1 MGKKRAA
8 LCAGGCGYVSFVIEY
23 GIWDYIACRISS
35 KPFTG
40 KPAQLQAKGVQNM
53 ARSSYQKLKPLY
65 IMNYLL
71 QNSDEEHPV
80 TIKQIVEYLSAQG
93 ISAERKSIYDDI
105 EALRFYGLD
114 IIHVD
119 AGRFQGYYVA
129 QRNFELPELKL
140 LVDSVQSSKFITHKK
155 TMTLIRKIERLAS
168 IHEAQLLQRQ
178 VYVKNRIKT
187 MNESIYYNVD
197 SIHDGI
203 SQNRKIQFKYFE
215 YTVEKTR
222 HYRKDGAFYVVSPYA
237 LTWDD
242 ENYYMVAFDSEAGII
257 KHYRV
262 DKMTDISTLEE
273 QRDGKDAFDALD
285 MAVYAKKVFGMF
297 SGEDVTVRLRFENH
311 LVGAVLDR
319 LGQDVI
325 IVKDG
330 DDHFTVSAEVIVSP
344 QFFAWVC
351 GFGTAAQIIGPEH
364 VVQEMAEH
372 VKGIAAMYQ

>member
-1 MGKKRAA
+1 
-8 LCAGGCGYVSFVIEY
+8 
-23 GIWDYIACRISS
+23 
-35 KPFTG
+35 
-40 KPAQLQAKGVQNM
+40 M

-71 QNSDEEHPV
+71 QNSDEEHSV
-80 TIKQIVEYLSAQG
+80 TIKQIVEYLGAQG

-155 TMTLIRKIERLAS
+155 TMTLIRKIEKLAS

-197 SIHDGI
+197 AIHDGI

-273 QRDGKDAFDALD
+273 HRDGRDAFEALD
-285 MAVYAKKVFGMF
+285 MAVYARKVFGMF

-319 LGQDVI
+319 LGQDVM
-325 IVKDG
+325 IVRDG
-330 DDHFTVSAEVIVSP
+330 DDHFTVSAEVVVSP

-351 GFGTAAQIIGPEH
+351 GFGAAAQIIGPEH
-364 VVQEMAEH
+364 VARKMADH
-372 VKGIAAMYQ
+372 VKGIAAIYD